1 MSPGDFRL
9 LVSAWLV
16 LVTVVCGVWLWRRS
30 RGAVRREVVEVVEVV
45 RPGRSGRWGWALA
58 GGLLCLL
65 LVLSVVGVKTE
76 VSRQEATMVV
86 AQARSAME
94 AERRAVESVVVP
106 QNTVQ
111 IAPAIR
117 PAELG
122 QERPAT
128 AATPGL
134 TNTVPLALPAP
145 VAPPEPAY
153 LFRPSAIVQQA
164 PVEPEEDPFDEPT
177 VVTATSQWWATSDDA
192 CRQASAVLVERLL
205 ALRTADERALL
216 AQLGQWERNGPSL
229 DWTGVIEET
238 VKDFGNDL
246 RAKMYRVHLRVTSQ
260 ERFVALLRERL
271 AEARDRSVVRLA
283 EGAFVGV
290 VGLFVG
296 MGWMLRRWERS
307 SGASDRAVS
316 DPL

>member
-16 LVTVVCGVWLWRRS
+16 LVTVVGGVWLWRRS
-30 RGAVRREVVEVVEVV
+30 RGTVRREAVDVV
-45 RPGRSGRWGWALA
+45 RTGRSGRWGWGLV

-65 LVLSVVGVKTE
+65 LVLSVFGVTTK

-94 AERRAVESVVVP
+94 AERRARESVVAP
-106 QNTVQ
+106 QHTEQ

-117 PAELG
+117 PTEQG
-122 QERPAT
+122 PERPAT
-128 AATPGL
+128 AAASGF
-134 TNTVPLALPAP
+134 TNETPLALPSP

-164 PVEPEEDPFDEPT
+164 PAEPEEDPFDEPT

-216 AQLGQWERNGPSL
+216 AQSGQWQQNGASL

-296 MGWMLRRWERS
+296 MGWMFRRWERS
-307 SGASDRAVS
+307 MDGSASAVPGRS
-316 DPL
+316 S